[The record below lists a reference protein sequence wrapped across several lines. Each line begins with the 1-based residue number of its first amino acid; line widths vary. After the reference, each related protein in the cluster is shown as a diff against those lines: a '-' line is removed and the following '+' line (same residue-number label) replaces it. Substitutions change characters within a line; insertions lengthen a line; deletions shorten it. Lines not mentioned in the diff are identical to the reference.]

1 MVNLGLTQIGKM
13 VYILI
18 RAIKRWESVMSEWW
32 RERAS
37 GWGVR
42 ASFALLLLVFSE
54 GLVWQ
59 TPTSFSIPEWVG
71 LVVLYLAL
79 AALALDL
86 IVRLKVND
94 VFSLFLLAGLYGLL
108 NATLISHVT
117 THDLPL
123 SLIVR
128 PFSAQ
133 PLAFIGALAAFQIL
147 TSGRATGP
155 LDFLVALAVGGV
167 WGIWVRWFPVV
178 SDEPIPSVSISTAL
192 ILVGIGL
199 VTCGA
204 LRLLLPPAQLFR
216 REDWLLS
223 RLEWGLMA
231 GVLAAAFVIGY
242 VQDQLARIDLNLLVS
257 LGSFLAVVLYATLS
271 MRRDDSLLG
280 KLTPPRR
287 PNVAAW
293 LVVIVPLLL
302 AGWGGYHLPGSG
314 DSAVQSDI
322 LFGALTGFGIV
333 WPPAVSALTGV
344 RAFIQLAREEG

>member
-1 MVNLGLTQIGKM
+1 MV
-13 VYILI
+13 
-18 RAIKRWESVMSEWW
+18 EWW

-59 TPTSFSIPEWVG
+59 TPTRFTILEWIG
-71 LVVLYLAL
+71 LAALYLAL

-133 PLAFIGALAAFQIL
+133 PLAFMGALAAFQIL

-155 LDFLVALAVGGV
+155 LDFLAALAVGVAWGV
-167 WGIWVRWFPVV
+167 WVRWFPVA
-178 SDEPIPSVSISTAL
+178 SDEPIPAVSISTAL
-192 ILVGIGL
+192 IVVGIGL
-199 VTCGA
+199 AACGA
-204 LRLLLPPAQLFR
+204 IRLLLPPAQLYR
-216 REDWLLS
+216 REDWLLN
-223 RLEWGLMA
+223 RLELVAMA
-231 GVLAAAFVIGY
+231 GVLGMAFLIGV
-242 VQDQLARIDLNLLVS
+242 VQNQLARVDFNIVVS

-271 MRRDDSLLG
+271 MRRGDSFLG

-293 LVVIVPLLL
+293 IMVIIPLLL
-302 AGWGGYHLPGSG
+302 AGWAGYHLPGHG
-314 DSAVQSDI
+314 DNAVQSDI

-333 WPPAVSALTGV
+333 WPPAISTLTGV

>member
-1 MVNLGLTQIGKM
+1 
-13 VYILI
+13 
-18 RAIKRWESVMSEWW
+18 MSEWW

-59 TPTSFSIPEWVG
+59 TPTSFNLVEWAG
-71 LVVLYLAL
+71 LAALYLAL

-86 IVRLKVND
+86 IVRLRVND

-133 PLAFIGALAAFQIL
+133 PLAFMGALAAFQIL

-155 LDFLVALAVGGV
+155 LDFLVALAAGLV
-167 WGIWVRWFPVV
+167 WGVWVRWFPVA
-178 SDEPIPSVSISTAL
+178 SDEPIPAVEISTAL
-192 ILVGIGL
+192 IVVGAGL
-199 VTCGA
+199 VACGVIRA
-204 LRLLLPPAQLFR
+204 LLPPAQLFR
-216 REDWLLS
+216 REDWRLLP
-223 RLEWGLMA
+223 LEWGTMA
-231 GVLAAAFVIGY
+231 GVLAAAFVIGSL
-242 VQDQLARIDLNLLVS
+242 QDQLSRTDLNLLVS
-257 LGSFLAVVLYATLS
+257 LGSFLAVVLYATLGI
-271 MRRDDSLLG
+271 RRGDSFLG
-280 KLTPPRR
+280 RLTPPRR
-287 PNVAAW
+287 PNLAAW
-293 LVVIVPLLL
+293 IVVILPFLL

-314 DSAVQSDI
+314 DSSVQSDL

-333 WPPAVSALTGV
+333 WPPAISALTGV